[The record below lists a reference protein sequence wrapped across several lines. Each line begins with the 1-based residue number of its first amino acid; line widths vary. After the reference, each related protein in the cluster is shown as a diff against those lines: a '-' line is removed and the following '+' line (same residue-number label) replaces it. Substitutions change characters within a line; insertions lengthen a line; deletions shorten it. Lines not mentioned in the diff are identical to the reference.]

1 MTEDID
7 IMEENKT
14 AAGGEHSLSIE
25 NTKRIS
31 ATGIEGVQGFSP
43 TQFTLIYAGGKIVVG
58 GSDMKMTTFSKQ
70 TGAFAASGSI
80 TSVKYLASAAGIK
93 NRLFK

>member
-1 MTEDID
+1 
-7 IMEENKT
+7 MEENKT
-14 AAGGEHSLSIE
+14 AAGSEHSLSIE

-58 GSDMKMTTFSKQ
+58 GSDTAVRVTPEPQRGGQRS
-70 TGAFAASGSI
+70 
-80 TSVKYLASAAGIK
+80 SADCEAWRS
-93 NRLFK
+93 RLRDGQDTP

>member
-1 MTEDID
+1 
-7 IMEENKT
+7 MENSSNSAVEQHTLN
-14 AAGGEHSLSIE
+14 IE

-58 GSDMKMTTFSKQ
+58 GSDMKMTAFSKQ

>member
-1 MTEDID
+1 
-7 IMEENKT
+7 MENQSNSAVEQHTLN
-14 AAGGEHSLSIE
+14 IE

-58 GSDMKMTTFSKQ
+58 GSDMKMTAFSKQ

>member
-1 MTEDID
+1 
-7 IMEENKT
+7 MENSSNSAVEQHTLN
-14 AAGGEHSLSIE
+14 IE
-25 NTKRIS
+25 NTKRMS

-58 GSDMKMTTFSKQ
+58 GSDMKMTAFSKQ

>member
-1 MTEDID
+1 
-7 IMEENKT
+7 MENQTQT
-14 AAGGEHSLSIE
+14 AGEHSLSIE

-31 ATGIEGVQGFSP
+31 ATGIEGVKGFSP
-43 TQFTLIYAGGKIVVG
+43 TQFTLLYAGGSITVG
-58 GSDMKMTTFSKQ
+58 GSDLKITAFSKQ